1 MIQALI
7 NRLMA
12 FMTSLASD
20 GGPSSTRWIYMRSS
34 EIFWYGWFFI
44 VLAAIYR
51 YVRFADANAGWLTL
65 IGTLAAAGFAF
76 VQNAQTTK
84 LAIDA
89 KNTGSPSSVVTSPL
103 GSEVTAGELVK

>member
-1 MIQALI
+1 MQSIQ
-7 NRLMA
+7 NRFFA
-12 FMTSLASD
+12 FMASLAAE

-34 EIFWYGWFFI
+34 EVFWFGWLSI

-51 YVRFADANAGWLTL
+51 YVRFNDANAGWLTL

-84 LAIDA
+84 IAIDA
-89 KNTGSPSSVVTSPL
+89 KAAGTSTSTTPLSSTVTGEKLP
-103 GSEVTAGELVK
+103 